1 MVHSYRHCYFEFVQ
15 CNGTYKETSK
25 NTFSLSLLATELSVA
40 LLSKK
45 KIWSGLSLFMQD
57 AFKMSQL

>member
-15 CNGTYKETSK
+15 CNGTYQETSK
-25 NTFSLSLLATELSVA
+25 NAFSLSLLATELSVA
-40 LLSKK
+40 LLSEKK
-45 KIWSGLSLFMQD
+45 YRSGLSLFMQD